1 MQLAPFKIKDERHP
15 QSSRAVLIYV
25 NLGRVTIQIQV
36 QVYTIRLTRPAT
48 GLESAKFLG
57 VFSRPIFVIWTFFFG
72 ILSAQTWSKI
82 PEFIPAPRLI

>member
-57 VFSRPIFVIWTFFFG
+57 VFSRPIFVIWTFF
-72 ILSAQTWSKI
+72 S
-82 PEFIPAPRLI
+82 EFYPHKPGPKFQNLFRHPD